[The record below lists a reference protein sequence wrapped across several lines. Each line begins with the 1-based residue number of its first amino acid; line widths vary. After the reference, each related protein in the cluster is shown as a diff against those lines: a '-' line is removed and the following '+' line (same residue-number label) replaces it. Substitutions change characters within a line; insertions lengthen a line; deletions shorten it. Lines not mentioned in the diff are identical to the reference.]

1 MIDYFDASALAAI
14 LFSEPA
20 GQSVVDHTTA
30 TEADLLVS
38 DFVVAE
44 VSSAISRL
52 VRMRARTA
60 DQGDHLLGNLD
71 DWVNASGD
79 LIDIHPT
86 DVREA
91 TALVRQFDLK
101 LRAPDALHIAICR
114 RIDARL
120 ITLDNNLAAAAQAVG
135 LPCMNPAESSAV

>member
-20 GQSVVDHTTA
+20 GQSVVDHTTS

-71 DWVNASGD
+71 DWVIASGD
-79 LIDIHPT
+79 LIDIHPA

>member
-20 GQSVVDHTTA
+20 GQSVVDHTTS
-30 TEADLLVS
+30 TEAELLVS

-52 VRMRARTA
+52 VRMRVRTA

-71 DWVNASGD
+71 DWVIASGD

-91 TALVRQFDLK
+91 TILVRQFDLK

-120 ITLDNNLAAAAQAVG
+120 ITLDNNLAAAARSLG
-135 LPCMNPAESSAV
+135 LPCMNPAERSAV